1 MEEKIRIICENTG
14 KEYYCAPGTSLKD
27 LMPAV
32 NPELKTAAMAVYV
45 DNRLKSL
52 DYKVYNPHLVRY
64 LDFTELDGRRTYIRS
79 LCFVLQK
86 AMAELYP
93 DKSLILDYALPSGL
107 YGELRE
113 VNRDEDGRYVV
124 ISVTSD
130 EIVTIKER
138 MAEIIAAD
146 KPFSRVK
153 KTAAEAQGIFLS
165 HNRPEKAKLV
175 ETTGKSFVSV
185 YYLDGY
191 GDTFYGPLLPG
202 TGLLKYWDLVT
213 YFDGFLLQF
222 PGISDPEKL
231 PAVGNQSK
239 LYAVLKLNSNWCNI
253 MGASAVGSLNA
264 AVSSGRSVELVQ
276 VAEALHEKRYA
287 EIADKIYDLRDQVK
301 MVLIAGPSSSGKTTT
316 SKRLALQC
324 KVTGLNPKVI
334 AMDNYFIDREH
345 TPKDE
350 NGDFDFESVHALDL
364 DFLNSQL
371 ADLLDGREI
380 PLPTFHFESGRR
392 LFNGEKM
399 TLGEKD
405 VLIMEGIHALNP
417 LLTKSISNNRKC
429 RIFASALTS
438 LSIDENNNIST
449 TDNRLLRRL
458 VRDNQFRGISPEE
471 TILRWPSVR
480 RGEVKNI
487 FPFQENADIMFNSA
501 LIYELPLLK
510 YYAEPLLRRVPST
523 SPAHG
528 EAIRLLKFLDL
539 IVAMTPD
546 EIKVV
551 PPTSVIKEF
560 IGGSSFTY

>member
-1 MEEKIRIICENTG
+1 MEKLRVICENTG
-14 KEYYCAPGTSLKD
+14 KEYSFDPDSSLKE
-27 LMPAV
+27 LMGMI
-32 NPELKTAAMAVYV
+32 NPELKTPAMAVYV

-52 DYKVYNPHLVRY
+52 DYRIYNPHVVRY
-64 LDFTELDGRRTYIRS
+64 LDYTALDGRRTYIRS

-86 AMAELYP
+86 AMADLYP
-93 DKSLILDYALPSGL
+93 DKSLVLDYALPGGL

-113 VNRDEDGRYVV
+113 VKPDEDGRYVV
-124 ISVTSD
+124 ISVTGD
-130 EIVTIKER
+130 DIRNIKNR

-146 KPFSRVK
+146 MPFSRVK
-153 KTAAEAQGIFLS
+153 QPAGEAEKIFLS
-165 HNRPEKAKLV
+165 HNRPEKSKLV
-175 ETTGKSFVSV
+175 ETTGKCFVSV

-191 GDTFYGPLLPG
+191 GDTFYGPLLPS
-202 TGLLKYWDLVT
+202 TGYLKHWDVVT
-213 YFDGFLLQF
+213 YFDGFLLQY
-222 PGISDPEKL
+222 PGISDPEKI
-231 PAVGNQSK
+231 PSVGNDTK
-239 LYAVLKLNSNWCNI
+239 LYEVLKQNSNWCNI

-264 AVSSGRSVELVQ
+264 AITSGHSRELIQ

-287 EIADKIYDLRDQVK
+287 AIADQIYARRDQVR

-316 SKRLALQC
+316 SKRIALQC

-334 AMDNYFIDREH
+334 GLDNYFVDREH

-350 NGDFDFESVHALDL
+350 KGDYDFESIYALDL
-364 DFLNSQL
+364 DFLNEQL
-371 ADLLDGREI
+371 TDLLDGKEI
-380 PLPTFHFESGRR
+380 RIPTFDFEKGRR
-392 LFNGEKM
+392 LFNGKKM

-417 LLTKSISNNRKC
+417 LLTKAIPNNRKC
-429 RIFASALTS
+429 RIFSSALTS

-458 VRDNQFRGISPEE
+458 VRDNQFRGITPEE
-471 TILRWPSVR
+471 TIMRWPSVR
-480 RGEVKNI
+480 KGEVKNI

-560 IGGSSFTY
+560 IGGSSFDY